1 MKKKILFI
9 TERRADYSKLRP
21 VIDTIKKSDKFDYY
35 LIVTGSHLLKK
46 HGYTINEI
54 KKDGFRIYKK
64 FNMFYEN
71 EEDTPSTMTM
81 AFGRAIFSLTKIIK
95 SLKPDIIFSGFDL
108 GGNFAAAIIGAHM
121 NIHVAHLE
129 GGEVT
134 GTIDEPI
141 RHAISKFAHIH
152 FTSNEEATKRL
163 VKMGEDR
170 RNIFTVG
177 NPSLDAIKSIKF
189 IPKTELEKEFKINL
203 QKPFLLVIQHTVTT
217 EINDIDRYFSETINA
232 IKELDIQSIIIAG
245 NIDAGSQKIKKII
258 KNSKILYYENL
269 PFVKYISLLYHSSAI
284 IGNSSSGI
292 MEAPFLHVPSINVGT
307 RQEGRSKTKS
317 IINVGYDKKEIKK
330 AINKVITN
338 KKFSTLIKKQKNQ
351 HGDGTAAKKIRLILE
366 KLDLEK
372 IPIQKKLSY

>member
-1 MKKKILFI
+1 MFI

-21 VIDTIKKSDKFDYY
+21 VIDAIKKSDKFNYY
-35 LIVTGSHLLKK
+35 LVVTGSHLLKK

-71 EEDTPSTMTM
+71 EEDTSSTMTM

-203 QKPFLLVIQHTVTT
+203 QKPFLLVVQHTVTT
-217 EINDIDRYFSETINA
+217 EINDVDRYFLETINA

-269 PFVKYISLLYHSSAI
+269 PFDKYISLLYHSSAI

-330 AINKVITN
+330 AINNVITN
-338 KKFSTLIKKQKNQ
+338 KKFCALIKKQKNQ

>member
-9 TERRADYSKLRP
+9 TERRADYSKIRP
-21 VIDTIKKSDKFDYY
+21 VIDAIKKSKKFDYY
-35 LIVTGSHLLKK
+35 LVVTGSHLLKK

-54 KKDGFRIYKK
+54 KKDGFVIYKK

-71 EEDTPSTMTM
+71 EEDTSSTMTM
-81 AFGRAIFSLTKIIK
+81 AFGRAVFSLTKIIK
-95 SLKPDIIFSGFDL
+95 SLKPDIVFSGFDL

-141 RHAISKFAHIH
+141 RHAISKSAHIH

-189 IPKTELEKEFKINL
+189 FPKTELEKEFKINL
-203 QKPFLLVIQHTVTT
+203 QKPFLLVVQHTVTT
-217 EINDIDRYFSETINA
+217 EINDIDRYFLETINA

-258 KNSKILYYENL
+258 KNSKISYYENL

-351 HGDGTAAKKIRLILE
+351 HGNGTAAKKIRHILE

>member
-21 VIDTIKKSDKFDYY
+21 VIDAIKKSKKFDYY
-35 LIVTGSHLLKK
+35 LVVTGSHLLKK

-71 EEDTPSTMTM
+71 EEDTSSTMTM

-95 SLKPDIIFSGFDL
+95 SLKPDIVFSGFDL

-141 RHAISKFAHIH
+141 RHPISKFTHIH

-189 IPKTELEKEFKINL
+189 ISKMELEKEFKINL
-203 QKPFLLVIQHTVTT
+203 QKPFLLVVQHTVTT
-217 EINDIDRYFSETINA
+217 EINDIDRYFLETINA

>member
-1 MKKKILFI
+1 MFI
-9 TERRADYSKLRP
+9 TERRADYSKIRP
-21 VIDTIKKSDKFDYY
+21 VIDVIKKSKKFDYY
-35 LIVTGSHLLKK
+35 LVVTGSHLLKK

-54 KKDGFRIYKK
+54 KKDGFVIYKK

-163 VKMGEDR
+163 VKMGEDH

-177 NPSLDAIKSIKF
+177 NPSLDTIKTIKF
-189 IPKTELEKEFKINL
+189 IPKTELEMEFKINL
-203 QKPFLLVIQHTVTT
+203 QKPFLLVVQHTVTT
-217 EINDIDRYFSETINA
+217 EINYIDRYFLETINA

-258 KNSKILYYENL
+258 KNSKISYYENL
-269 PFVKYISLLYHSSAI
+269 PFVKYISLLYYSSAI

-317 IINVGYDKKEIKK
+317 IINVGYDKKEIKQ

-351 HGDGTAAKKIRLILE
+351 HGNGTAAKKIRHILE